1 MRGIDRVLIER
12 LGLAG
17 DKDLRLLKVA
27 MRTHVRRRAYLL
39 ALSAEGAMRHDVN
52 GEPVEAVSAEHR
64 NGARAW
70 LAKLAEQRAGQQI
83 RKTQPK
89 QPADRSNDAASMT
102 GTTTNG

>member
-27 MRTHVRRRAYLL
+27 MRPTVRRRAYLL
-39 ALSAEGAMRHDVN
+39 ALGAEGAMRHDLD

-70 LAKLAEQRAGQQI
+70 LAKLAEQGR
-83 RKTQPK
+83 
-89 QPADRSNDAASMT
+89 RSARRSRSSRRTDPMT
-102 GTTTNG
+102 PRQ